1 MRRGSLEEL
10 VERQAHRWEMQ
21 QRASTPP
28 PSLSCVALSRLPHS
42 NASELARSV
51 ANKLDYGFF
60 GIEIVDQIARERGI
74 DRALVAELDERVRS
88 AIDRYVLDSFR
99 QRRFTESH
107 YLRSV
112 VRTVVTLGER
122 GMAVILGRGA
132 PFVLG
137 PDKALRVLVV
147 APRERRIERLAQR
160 ESLGVADAGARLD
173 QEDRQR
179 REFLSQFGVDPDDPS
194 LYDIVVNT
202 DGLGQDGAI
211 TQVIDALQT
220 TATRGR

>member
-10 VERQAHRWEMQ
+10 VERQVRRWEMR
-21 QRASTPP
+21 QRVSAPP

-42 NASELARSV
+42 GAAELAQTV
-51 ANKLDYGFF
+51 AEKLDYGFF
-60 GIEIVDQIARERGI
+60 GIEIVDRIARERGI

-88 AIDRYVLDSFR
+88 TIDRYVLDSFR
-99 QRRFTESH
+99 QRRFTESE

-112 VRTVVTLGER
+112 VRTVVTIGER

-147 APRERRIERLAQR
+147 APVERRVEKLAKRQGLSAAEATRRLESEDQQR
-160 ESLGVADAGARLD
+160 CDFVA
-173 QEDRQR
+173 
-179 REFLSQFGVDPDDPS
+179 QFGVDPDDPA
-194 LYDIVVNT
+194 LYDLVVNT
-202 DGLGQDGAI
+202 DSLGHDAAA
-211 TQVIDALQT
+211 TLVIDALR
-220 TATRGR
+220 AVGGRSG